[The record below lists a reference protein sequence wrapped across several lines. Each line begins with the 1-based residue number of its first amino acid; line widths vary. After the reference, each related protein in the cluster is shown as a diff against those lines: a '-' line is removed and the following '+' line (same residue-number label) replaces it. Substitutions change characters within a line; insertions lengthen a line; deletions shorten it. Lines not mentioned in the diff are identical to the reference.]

1 MAMKQS
7 EILGLFTSPADVQ
20 AMQQE
25 RISQEASMYSDP
37 IARQMYQSA
46 AGVTGGVAGLFGGQ
60 PTGAA
65 EAAKIEEIRKSVPF
79 DVENQSQYYTQLG
92 QTLINQGLT
101 KAGIQALE
109 LAKQAKLDE
118 AKAAK
123 AANAAK
129 DATGTLGSADK
140 KAIREATTTA
150 RQARGRANQA
160 KNLRDRFIK
169 EQPFSGII
177 GSVIGSFKSFVGG
190 QGKIDLLK
198 KEYEG
203 LRISD
208 GMANLPPGPASD
220 KDVDLALSRF
230 PTADDSPTYIADF
243 LNGIYKASV
252 VDSEY
257 QEFYANYLE
266 QNYGSSAGADA
277 AWKQY
282 ASTID
287 WEGQYGVVWDDGSGE
302 VTDKE
307 QGPEKNQ
314 PIELGIG
321 EAYEIDGIVIERIE

>member
-101 KAGIQALE
+101 KAGIQSLE

-123 AANAAK
+123 DQQAMYEPSV
-129 DATGTLGSADK
+129 DDK
-140 KAIREATTTA
+140 KAMRGAVENA
-150 RQARGRANQA
+150 RKSRLKASQA
-160 KNLRDRFIK
+160 KSLRDRFLR
-169 EQPFSGII
+169 EAP
-177 GSVIGSFKSFVGG
+177 VGG
-190 QGKIDLLK
+190 VLASAFGAFK
-198 KEYEG
+198 KFIGGQDNITSLRNDYEAI
-203 LRISD
+203 RVAD
-208 GMANLPPGPASD
+208 GMTNLPPGPASD
-220 KDVDLALSRF
+220 KDVEMAMGRF
-230 PTADDSPTYIADF
+230 PTKTDSASYIAQF
-243 LNGIYKASV
+243 LNGMHKMSAIDA
-252 VDSEY
+252 EY
-257 QEFYANYLE
+257 QDFYASYLE
-266 QNYGSSAGADA
+266 KNRGIAAGVDE
-277 AWKQY
+277 AWKAY
-282 ASTID
+282 AEELD
-287 WEGQYGVVWDDGSGE
+287 WKTKHGITWTPKTEGTTEDATTPTE
-302 VTDKE
+302 TM
-307 QGPEKNQ
+307 
-314 PIELGIG
+314 I
-321 EAYEIDGIVIERIE
+321 IDGIEITVEG

>member
-123 AANAAK
+123 AA
-129 DATGTLGSADK
+129 
-140 KAIREATTTA
+140 KA
-150 RQARGRANQA
+150 
-160 KNLRDRFIK
+160 
-169 EQPFSGII
+169 
-177 GSVIGSFKSFVGG
+177 
-190 QGKIDLLK
+190 
-198 KEYEG
+198 
-203 LRISD
+203 
-208 GMANLPPGPASD
+208 
-220 KDVDLALSRF
+220 
-230 PTADDSPTYIADF
+230 
-243 LNGIYKASV
+243 
-252 VDSEY
+252 
-257 QEFYANYLE
+257 
-266 QNYGSSAGADA
+266 
-277 AWKQY
+277 
-282 ASTID
+282 
-287 WEGQYGVVWDDGSGE
+287 
-302 VTDKE
+302 
-307 QGPEKNQ
+307 
-314 PIELGIG
+314 
-321 EAYEIDGIVIERIE
+321 